1 MAGSGESLASVPV
14 PTQVMAY
21 ALPLGRWVRHPN
33 SWHPLHLHR
42 CLESERRVPPPLLL
56 PTNLWDAPSS
66 TMAAETLN
74 FGPEW

>member
-1 MAGSGESLASVPV
+1 MLSLSGAGCAI
-14 PTQVMAY
+14 
-21 ALPLGRWVRHPN
+21 PN
-33 SWHPLHLHR
+33 TWHPLCLHR
-42 CLESERRVPPPLLL
+42 CLESEHRVPPPLLL